1 VFRHWGEATDAAA
14 RAQGL
19 RTLRL
24 GLTSQSDAEL
34 LQRLHELK
42 AAGGTTMIVIRDF
55 LTSSL
60 MSPICRMALE
70 LGVATVAEHRA
81 FAEAGALMSY
91 GPDLPDLFERA
102 AGYVERIL
110 KGAKPADLPI
120 QLPVKFEFAVNLST
134 AKRLGITLTPD
145 ILFAADLTIER

>member
-1 VFRHWGEATDAAA
+1 MRASSHRRLPPVVTPPLLAALAILAVTVSAQPEEA
-14 RAQGL
+14 L
-19 RTLRL
+19 
-24 GLTSQSDAEL
+24 
-34 LQRLHELK
+34 
-42 AAGGTTMIVIRDF
+42 VIRDF

-60 MSPICRMALE
+60 INPICRMTLE

-102 AGYVERIL
+102 ADYVERIL

-134 AKRLGITLTPD
+134 AKRLGITLAPD